1 MQLAILDH
9 NAHTERENAL
19 NKNGDIIY
27 HRKYR
32 KQTKKWD
39 VSPTKSN
46 KAYKYIPELMK
57 VILEERKGSVQNLKH
72 RVALPQEHPANIQPT
87 IAHTIPDKTAELV
100 TNKRTRFA

>member
-9 NAHTERENAL
+9 NVHTGRENVL
-19 NKNGDIIY
+19 NQNGDIIY

-46 KAYKYIPELMK
+46 KTYKYIPELMK
-57 VILEERKGSVQNLKH
+57 SIIEECKVSAQN
-72 RVALPQEHPANIQPT
+72 
-87 IAHTIPDKTAELV
+87 
-100 TNKRTRFA
+100 